1 MIQLRQ
7 EESERIKMKNII
19 IKGAREHNLKNITVQ
34 LPRDKFIVITGVSG
48 SGKSTLAFDTIY
60 AEGQRRYVESLS
72 AYARQFLGL
81 MNKPDVDSIEGLSPA
96 ISIEQKTTSKNPRS
110 TVGTVTEIYDY
121 MRLLFARV
129 GTPYCPVHNIIIESQ
144 SPDKIADS
152 ISKEYEGIVT
162 ILAPIVRQKKGTYQQ
177 LFRELNGEGF
187 TRVRVNGEI
196 YRIDDKIVLDRY
208 KKHDIEVVI
217 DRINPVEDRSR
228 LFEACE
234 IALEKAEGLLIAVDS
249 EGRTHLY
256 SSNMSCPVCDMAF
269 EELQPRMFSF
279 NSPFGACE
287 ACNGLGIKMEFDP
300 NLIIPDQTLC
310 LADGAVALYR
320 NYLDSFR
327 SQHLAAVAKHFGFD
341 IFTPLVALSE
351 KQYKALMNGSDE
363 RIHFSM
369 SMKNGDAQW
378 SHKGIWEGLLPQ
390 SERLYSQTKSEY
402 RRKELEKFMQV
413 RLCPRC
419 EGKRLKEKVLAVKLG
434 NKSIVDVTDLSIV
447 ECIHFFETL
456 ELSEK
461 KEEIAKQ
468 VLKEIHSRLGFLKHV
483 GLGYLTL
490 SRSAGTLSGGEAQR
504 IRLATQ
510 IGSNLMGVLYVLD
523 EPSIGLHQRD
533 NELLIQTLRTLRDLG
548 NTLIVVEHDEDTI
561 RAADHV
567 LDIGPGAGV
576 HGGYVVAEGTPEEI
590 EKNPESLTGQY
601 LSGERQI
608 NVPALRRRSDAFIR
622 LKGCRANNLK
632 NIDVNIPIGI
642 LTVVTGVSGSGKS
655 TLIYDTLYK
664 ALMKKIYNSSV
675 TPGNYENLNFDSE
688 IDKVIVIDQ
697 SPIGRTPR
705 SNPATYTKVFDA
717 IRQAFAE
724 TKESRIRGYKSGR
737 FSFNVKG
744 GRCEACQGDGLIKI
758 EMNFLPDVYIECEEC
773 KGTRYNRE
781 TLEVKYR
788 NKSIAEVLDM
798 TVEEASEHFKN
809 IPGIK
814 GKLDTLTRVG
824 LGYIKLGQSSITL
837 SGGEAQRIKL
847 TRELSKKGT
856 GMTIYL
862 LDEPTTGLHFHDV
875 QKLISVLN
883 GLVAKKNT
891 VVIIEHNLD
900 VIKSADYIIDLG
912 PEGGNA
918 GGEIIATGTPE
929 EVSVVKESHTACFLA
944 TRLSRGASDLKILG
958 SEAIEAISEEECP
971 FDTDSEEFEDNINE
985 KSKGFEEESQ
995 EFKHRAAKVL

>member
-1 MIQLRQ
+1 
-7 EESERIKMKNII
+7 MKNII
-19 IKGAREHNLKNITVQ
+19 IKGAREHNLKNFTVQ
-34 LPRDKFIVITGVSG
+34 LPRDRFIVITGVSG

-121 MRLLFARV
+121 MRLLFARI

-152 ISKEYEGIVT
+152 ISKEYESIVT
-162 ILAPIVRQKKGTYQQ
+162 ILAPIIRQKKGTYQQ
-177 LFRELNGEGF
+177 LLRELNGEGF

-208 KKHDIEVVI
+208 KKHDIEVVV

-234 IALEKAEGLLIAVDS
+234 IALEKAEGLLIAVNS

-300 NLIIPDQTLC
+300 DLIIPDQTLC
-310 LADGAVALYR
+310 LADGAVALYK

-327 SQHLAAVAKHFGFD
+327 SQHLATVAKHFDFD

-378 SHKGIWEGLLPQ
+378 SHKGTWEGLLPQ
-390 SERLYSQTKSEY
+390 AERLYSQTKSEY

-419 EGKRLKEKVLAVKLG
+419 EGKRLNEKVLAVKLG

-447 ECIHFFETL
+447 ECIHFFEIL

-567 LDIGPGAGV
+567 LDIGPGAGI
-576 HGGYVVAEGTPEEI
+576 HGGYVVAEGTPKEI

-608 NVPALRRRSDAFIR
+608 YVPALRRRSDAFIR

-781 TLEVKYR
+781 TLEVQYR
-788 NKSIAEVLDM
+788 SKSIAEVLNM

-824 LGYIKLGQSSITL
+824 LGYIKLGQSSTTL

-883 GLVAKKNT
+883 DLVAKKNT
-891 VVIIEHNLD
+891 VVVIEHNLD

-929 EVSVVKESHTACFLA
+929 EVSVVKGSHTACFLA
-944 TRLSRGASDLKILG
+944 TRLSREASYLKILG
-958 SEAIEAISEEECP
+958 SETIEAISEEEYP
-971 FDTDSEEFEDNINE
+971 FDTYSEEFEDEINE
-985 KSKGFEEESQ
+985 NSKGFEEKSQ
-995 EFKHRAAKVL
+995 KFKHRPAKVL